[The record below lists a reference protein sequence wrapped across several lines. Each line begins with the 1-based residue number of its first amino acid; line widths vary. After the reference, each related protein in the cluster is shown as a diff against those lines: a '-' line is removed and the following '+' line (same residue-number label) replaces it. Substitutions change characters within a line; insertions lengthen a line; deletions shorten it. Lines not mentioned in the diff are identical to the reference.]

1 MQPSRFHDNRAHFVQ
16 SNPVEPM
23 PPDPVAVLRAY
34 SGGVGLPSDR
44 WKLDIQ
50 ARLVGA
56 VLFVLAGICLLMTV
70 VLLLALW
77 LPAWLVALGL
87 TVALTALGLA
97 LFASVSRPPIY
108 ASAQAQAALASQPAT
123 DLSGIEEIDPGEVE
137 SMRDP
142 EFVSEPATPEPQRLT
157 PHPIIA
163 ARAVDV
169 DADSDADTDSDPDAE
184 DAKTRPLG
192 DAPPPASA
200 RKPLR
205 AEMPSNVGLNH

>member
-1 MQPSRFHDNRAHFVQ
+1 MQASARSHDTRDNLDQ
-16 SNPVEPM
+16 PNLLESK

-44 WKLDIQ
+44 WKLDLQ
-50 ARLVGA
+50 AQVVGA

-87 TVALTALGLA
+87 TVGLTGLGLA
-97 LFASVSRPPIY
+97 LFASVARPAIY
-108 ASAQAQAALASQPAT
+108 APTQVQQPVEASPAE
-123 DLSGIEEIDPGEVE
+123 DLSTIEEIDPTEVE

-142 EFVSEPATPEPQRLT
+142 GLSTEIPRGDRPRLT

-163 ARAVDV
+163 ADAVDAELDN
-169 DADSDADTDSDPDAE
+169 DADVD
-184 DAKTRPLG
+184 DAKTRPIG
-192 DAPPPASA
+192 EAPFGTPAHQ
-200 RKPLR
+200 PLR
-205 AEMPSNVGLNH
+205 AEMPSGVALNH